1 MYLEIKKIPEECNGT
16 SIHCF
21 RRDCRNLQ
29 QMWENDSCGKAL
41 HIRNVCKQQQK
52 LKAVHFQLMLKNV
65 WNTGLLYYVWANHF
79 LDFLLIRMPNVK
91 TTSVCPS
98 GCWWPTISH
107 WIICQ
112 IFIKF
117 NVQVLLI
124 KFVKQ
129 ACASY
134 KSAQREVTL
143 LKGMNGMLPI
153 YSTIFIQ
160 FG

>member
-1 MYLEIKKIPEECNGT
+1 
-16 SIHCF
+16 
-21 RRDCRNLQ
+21 
-29 QMWENDSCGKAL
+29 MWENDSCRKAL
-41 HIRNVCKQQQK
+41 HVRNMCKQQQK

-65 WNTGLLYYVWANHF
+65 RNTGLLYNVWANHF
-79 LDFLLIRMPNVK
+79 LDFLYNIIRTPNVK
-91 TTSVCPS
+91 TTSLCPS
-98 GCWWPTISH
+98 GCWWPTISD

-117 NVQVLLI
+117 NIQVLLI

-129 ACASY
+129 ASALY
-134 KSAQREVTL
+134 RSAQWEVTL

-153 YSTIFIQ
+153 FSTIFIQ

>member
-1 MYLEIKKIPEECNGT
+1 MWKNN
-16 SIHCF
+16 S
-21 RRDCRNLQ
+21 CR
-29 QMWENDSCGKAL
+29 KAS
-41 HIRNVCKQQQK
+41 HVRNVCKQQQK
-52 LKAVHFQLMLKNV
+52 LKAMHSQLKLTNIR
-65 WNTGLLYYVWANHF
+65 NRRLLYYVCANHF
-79 LDFLLIRMPNVK
+79 LDILYNVIRTPNMK

-98 GCWWPTISH
+98 GCWWPTISD

-117 NVQVLLI
+117 SVQVLLI

-134 KSAQREVTL
+134 RSTQWKITL
-143 LKGMNGMLPI
+143 CKGMNGMLPI
-153 YSTIFIQ
+153 FSAFFVQ